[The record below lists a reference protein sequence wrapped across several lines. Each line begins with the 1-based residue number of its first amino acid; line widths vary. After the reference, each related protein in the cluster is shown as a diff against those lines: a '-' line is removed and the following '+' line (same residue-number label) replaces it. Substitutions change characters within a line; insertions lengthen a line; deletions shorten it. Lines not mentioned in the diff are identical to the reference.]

1 MATDLT
7 APRTAAR
14 PDVASIQR
22 RTLRLLFTTQ
32 IVGGIGVTIGIAV
45 GALLAARIAG
55 TAMAGVAQ
63 SAGVVGAALL
73 AVPVTRI
80 MARHGR
86 RPGLVLA
93 YAIGAVGGVLVVL
106 AAATRWVPLL
116 FLGMLLFG
124 GGTAANL
131 QARYAAVDLAEP
143 ARRGRQLSLIVWAT
157 TIGAV
162 AAPNFAALADRV
174 TTGWGLPPLAGPF
187 AFSSVAFV
195 LAAAVLLGLL
205 RPDPLLTARRLAAA
219 AAPVAGP
226 PPAADPTATAVAA
239 ETRRTAVAAE
249 ARATAVAAEARGTA
263 VAAEARGTVVAAGTL
278 AAGGG
283 GTPAAAPVRVRAARG
298 AGVGAAWSVVR
309 RRPAARLGI
318 AAVAVGHLVMV
329 AVMAMTPVRLGESH
343 ADADVLRLVGIVLSL
358 HIAGMYAFSPVV
370 GWLTDRLGRRAVI
383 LGGVGLLLAA
393 CAVAGT
399 AGHHTPRLSVGLVL
413 LGLGWSGTM
422 VAGSTLLSES
432 VPAGVRPSVQGFS
445 DLIMGLA
452 GAGAAVVSGFVMQ
465 SAGYPVLTLLAAVA
479 VVPLVA
485 LALRPVP
492 TGAPDEEG

>member
-7 APRTAAR
+7 VPRTAAR
-14 PDVASIQR
+14 LDVAPIQR
-22 RTLRLLFTTQ
+22 RTMRLLFTTQ
-32 IVGGIGVTIGIAV
+32 IIGGVGVTIGISV

-55 TAMAGVAQ
+55 TAVAGVAQ

-93 YAIGAVGGVLVVL
+93 YAVGAVGGVLVVL
-106 AAATRWVPLL
+106 AAATRSVPLL

-131 QARYAAVDLAEP
+131 QARYTAVDLAEP

-187 AFSSVAFV
+187 AFSATAFV
-195 LAAAVLLGLL
+195 LASVVLLGLL

-219 AAPVAGP
+219 DAPPTPAGP
-226 PPAADPTATAVAA
+226 PGGATRDGAAPN
-239 ETRRTAVAAE
+239 AAE
-249 ARATAVAAEARGTA
+249 AP
-263 VAAEARGTVVAAGTL
+263 
-278 AAGGG
+278 AGGG
-283 GTPAAAPVRVRAARG
+283 AGPATAPVGARAPRAAGMRL
-298 AGVGAAWSVVR
+298 AWSVVR
-309 RRPAARLGI
+309 GQPAARLGI
-318 AAVAVGHLVMV
+318 AAVAIGHLVMV

-432 VPAGVRPSVQGFS
+432 VSAGVRPSVQGFS

-452 GAGAAVVSGFVMQ
+452 GASAAVLSGFVMQ
-465 SAGYPVLTLLAAVA
+465 LAGYPVLTLLAAVA
-479 VVPLVA
+479 TVPLVA

-492 TGAPDEEG
+492 TGAPGEED

>member
-7 APRTAAR
+7 APGTAAR
-14 PDVASIQR
+14 PDIASIQR

-32 IVGGIGVTIGIAV
+32 IVGGVGVTIGIAV

-55 TAMAGVAQ
+55 TAVAGVAQ

-86 RPGLVLA
+86 RPGLVVA
-93 YAIGAVGGVLVVL
+93 YAVGAVGGVLVVL
-106 AAATRWVPLL
+106 SAMTHWIPLL

-131 QARYAAVDLAEP
+131 QARYTAVDLAEP

-187 AFSSVAFV
+187 AFSSAAFV
-195 LAAAVLLGLL
+195 LAAVVLLGLL

-219 AAPVAGP
+219 DTPVVPPTDAA
-226 PPAADPTATAVAA
+226 ATA
-239 ETRRTAVAAE
+239 AVAE
-249 ARATAVAAEARGTA
+249 A
-263 VAAEARGTVVAAGTL
+263 
-278 AAGGG
+278 
-283 GTPAAAPVRVRAARG
+283 PAAAPVAVRAPRG
-298 AGVGAAWSVVR
+298 AGMRAAWSVVR
-309 RRPAARLGI
+309 ARPAARLGV

-383 LGGVGLLLAA
+383 LGGVGFLLAA

-432 VPAGVRPSVQGFS
+432 VPAGVRPSVQGFC
-445 DLIMGLA
+445 DLVMGLA
-452 GAGAAVVSGFVMQ
+452 GAAAAVVSGFVMQ
-465 SAGYPVLTLLAAVA
+465 FAGYPVLTLLAAVA
-479 VVPLVA
+479 AAPLVA

>member
-1 MATDLT
+1 MATHLT

-32 IVGGIGVTIGIAV
+32 IIGGIGVTIGISV

-80 MARHGR
+80 MARRGR

-93 YAIGAVGGVLVVL
+93 YAVGAVGGVLVVL
-106 AAATRWVPLL
+106 AAATRSVPLL

-131 QARYAAVDLAEP
+131 QARYTAVDLAEP

-162 AAPNFAALADRV
+162 AAPNFAALADRA
-174 TTGWGLPPLAGPF
+174 TSGSGLPPLAGPF

-195 LAAAVLLGLL
+195 LTAGVLLGLL
-205 RPDPLLTARRLAAA
+205 RPDPLLTARRLAEAD
-219 AAPVAGP
+219 APVA
-226 PPAADPTATAVAA
+226 PPAADPPAA
-239 ETRRTAVAAE
+239 AA
-249 ARATAVAAEARGTA
+249 AAQA
-263 VAAEARGTVVAAGTL
+263 
-278 AAGGG
+278 
-283 GTPAAAPVRVRAARG
+283 PAAAPVGARASRS
-298 AGVGAAWSVVR
+298 AGMRLAWSVVR
-309 RRPAARLGI
+309 GQPAARLGI

-329 AVMAMTPVRLGESH
+329 AVMAMTPVRIGESH

-358 HIAGMYAFSPVV
+358 HIAGMYAFAPVV

-432 VPAGVRPSVQGFS
+432 VVAGVRPSVQGFS

-452 GAGAAVVSGFVMQ
+452 GAGAAVLSGFVMQ
-465 SAGYPVLTLLAAVA
+465 IAGYPVLCLLAAVA
-479 VVPLVA
+479 TVPLVA
-485 LALRPVP
+485 LALRPVS
-492 TGAPDEEG
+492 TTASDKEG

>member
-32 IVGGIGVTIGIAV
+32 IIGGIGVTIGIAV

-55 TAMAGVAQ
+55 TAVAGVAQ

-86 RPGLVLA
+86 RPGLVVA
-93 YAIGAVGGVLVVL
+93 YAVGAVGGVLVVL
-106 AAATRWVPLL
+106 SAVTRWIPLL

-131 QARYAAVDLAEP
+131 QARYTAVDLAEP

-162 AAPNFAALADRV
+162 AAPNFAALADRI

-187 AFSSVAFV
+187 AFSSAAFV
-195 LAAAVLLGLL
+195 LAAVVLLGLL

-219 AAPVAGP
+219 DTPVVPPTAAAPTAAPVK
-226 PPAADPTATAVAA
+226 
-239 ETRRTAVAAE
+239 
-249 ARATAVAAEARGTA
+249 
-263 VAAEARGTVVAAGTL
+263 
-278 AAGGG
+278 
-283 GTPAAAPVRVRAARG
+283 VRAPRG
-298 AGVGAAWSVVR
+298 AGMRAAWSVVR
-309 RRPAARLGI
+309 GQPAARLGI

-432 VPAGVRPSVQGFS
+432 VSAAVRPSVQGFS

-452 GAGAAVVSGFVMQ
+452 GAAAAVVSGFVMQ
-465 SAGYPVLTLLAAVA
+465 FAGYPVLTLLAAVA
-479 VVPLVA
+479 AVPLVA

>member
-32 IVGGIGVTIGIAV
+32 IIGGIGVTIGISV

-55 TAMAGVAQ
+55 TAVAGVAQ

-93 YAIGAVGGVLVVL
+93 YAVGAVGGLLVVL
-106 AAATRWVPLL
+106 AAATRWVPLI
-116 FLGMLLFG
+116 FVGMLLFG

-131 QARYAAVDLAEP
+131 QARYTAVDLAEP

-187 AFSSVAFV
+187 AFSAAAFV
-195 LAAAVLLGLL
+195 LAAVVLLGLL

-219 AAPVAGP
+219 KAT
-226 PPAADPTATAVAA
+226 AADAT
-239 ETRRTAVAAE
+239 AAE
-249 ARATAVAAEARGTA
+249 ASATA
-263 VAAEARGTVVAAGTL
+263 AAGEAS

-283 GTPAAAPVRVRAARG
+283 ATPAPAPVEARVPRG
-298 AGVGAAWSVVR
+298 AGMRVAWSVVR
-309 RRPAARLGI
+309 GQPAARLGI

-383 LGGVGLLLAA
+383 LGGVGMLLAA

-432 VPAGVRPSVQGFS
+432 VSAGVRPSVQGLS

-452 GAGAAVVSGFVMQ
+452 GAGAAVASGFVMQ
-465 SAGYPVLTLLAAVA
+465 FAGYPVLTLLAAVA
-479 VVPLVA
+479 AAPLVA

>member
-7 APRTAAR
+7 APGTAAR
-14 PDVASIQR
+14 PDIASIQR

-32 IVGGIGVTIGIAV
+32 IVGGVGVTIGIAV

-55 TAMAGVAQ
+55 TAVAGVAQ

-86 RPGLVLA
+86 RPGLVVA
-93 YAIGAVGGVLVVL
+93 YAVGAVGGVLVVL
-106 AAATRWVPLL
+106 SAVTHWIPLL

-131 QARYAAVDLAEP
+131 QARYTAVDLAEP

-187 AFSSVAFV
+187 AFSSAAFV
-195 LAAAVLLGLL
+195 LAAVVLLGLL
-205 RPDPLLTARRLAAA
+205 RPDPLLTARQLAAA
-219 AAPVAGP
+219 DTPVVPPTGAAP
-226 PPAADPTATAVAA
+226 TAAVA
-239 ETRRTAVAAE
+239 E
-249 ARATAVAAEARGTA
+249 A
-263 VAAEARGTVVAAGTL
+263 
-278 AAGGG
+278 
-283 GTPAAAPVRVRAARG
+283 PAAAPVTVRAPRG
-298 AGVGAAWSVVR
+298 AGMRAAWSVVR
-309 RRPAARLGI
+309 ARPAARLGV

-383 LGGVGLLLAA
+383 LGGVGFLLAA

-432 VPAGVRPSVQGFS
+432 VPAGVRPSVQGFC
-445 DLIMGLA
+445 DLVMGLA
-452 GAGAAVVSGFVMQ
+452 GAAAAVVSGFVMQ
-465 SAGYPVLTLLAAVA
+465 FAGYPVLTLLAAVA
-479 VVPLVA
+479 AAPLVA

>member
-1 MATDLT
+1 MASHLT

-14 PDVASIQR
+14 PDVTSIQR

-32 IVGGIGVTIGIAV
+32 IIGGIGVTIGIAV

-55 TAMAGVAQ
+55 TAVAGVAQ

-93 YAIGAVGGVLVVL
+93 YTVGAVGGALVVL

-116 FLGMLLFG
+116 FIGMLLFG

-131 QARYAAVDLAEP
+131 QARYTAVDLAEP

-187 AFSSVAFV
+187 AFSAAAFV
-195 LAAAVLLGLL
+195 LAAVVLLGLL
-205 RPDPLLTARRLAAA
+205 RPDPLLTARRLAATA
-219 AAPVAGP
+219 ADPS
-226 PPAADPTATAVAA
+226 PAADATATAVAA
-239 ETRRTAVAAE
+239 EAPADGGPTR
-249 ARATAVAAEARGTA
+249 
-263 VAAEARGTVVAAGTL
+263 
-278 AAGGG
+278 GGA
-283 GTPAAAPVRVRAARG
+283 TPAAAPAGVRAPRG
-298 AGVGAAWSVVR
+298 AGMWAAWSVVR
-309 RRPAARLGI
+309 RQPAARLGI

-370 GWLTDRLGRRAVI
+370 GWLTDRFGRRAVI

-399 AGHHTPRLSVGLVL
+399 AGHHTPRLSIGLVL

-432 VPAGVRPSVQGFS
+432 VSAGVRPSVQGLS

-465 SAGYPVLTLLAAVA
+465 FAGYPVLTLLAAVA
-479 VVPLVA
+479 AVPLVA

>member
-1 MATDLT
+1 MAIDLT
-7 APRTAAR
+7 ASGTAAR
-14 PDVASIQR
+14 SDIASIQR

-32 IVGGIGVTIGIAV
+32 IVGGVGVTIGIAV

-55 TAMAGVAQ
+55 TAVAGVAQ

-86 RPGLVLA
+86 RPGLVVA
-93 YAIGAVGGVLVVL
+93 YAVGAVGGVLVVL
-106 AAATRWVPLL
+106 SAVTHWIPLL

-131 QARYAAVDLAEP
+131 QARYTAVDLAEP

-187 AFSSVAFV
+187 AFSSAAFV
-195 LAAAVLLGLL
+195 LAAVVLLGLL

-219 AAPVAGP
+219 DTPVVPPTDAAP
-226 PPAADPTATAVAA
+226 TAAVA
-239 ETRRTAVAAE
+239 E
-249 ARATAVAAEARGTA
+249 A
-263 VAAEARGTVVAAGTL
+263 
-278 AAGGG
+278 
-283 GTPAAAPVRVRAARG
+283 PAAAPRG
-298 AGVGAAWSVVR
+298 AGMRAAWSVVR
-309 RRPAARLGI
+309 ARPAARLGV

-383 LGGVGLLLAA
+383 LGGVGFLLAA

-432 VPAGVRPSVQGFS
+432 VPAGVRPSVQGFC
-445 DLIMGLA
+445 DLVMGLA
-452 GAGAAVVSGFVMQ
+452 GAAAAVVSGFVMQ
-465 SAGYPVLTLLAAVA
+465 FAGYPVLTLLAAVA
-479 VVPLVA
+479 AAPLVA